1 MSRKLCRQRL
11 REYIEY
17 LAMLSSASRS
27 GHAFAPSLVAAARRC
42 VIQAERLIE
51 KSTWSRWSSRRYAHL
66 ARLFLFSNSFLL
78 QPICNGGKVAY
89 LADYR
94 YLAKSQFM
102 PT

>member
-27 GHAFAPSLVAAARRC
+27 GHAFAPAARRC

-78 QPICNGGKVAY
+78 KPICNGGKVAY